1 MLGIFLAAMP
11 VETNDAYERFLEL
24 IVNVRVTERVDGTI
38 EVAEPV

>member
-1 MLGIFLAAMP
+1 MP

-38 EVAEPV
+38 EVAQPVGDVVQCC